1 MILSLGIVS
10 NLNYTRMIGTSG
22 GIFFFVS
29 FSFKFLNVVVIV
41 CMPVEANLTLLHYV
55 NVREIGRAH
64 V

>member
-55 NVREIGRAH
+55 NV
-64 V
+64 